1 MRLIRSFAG
10 VLSQFI
16 PLLLTFLLAASSYWY
31 AMQSE
36 LSLFKSQGKKDPTV
50 ADYYLRNFSVQSQDL
65 TLNRYSHIRSKS
77 AEHIPDGNV
86 WNITRPDVEQFEP
99 KGTTVQGRSL
109 EGIYALDTDQLT
121 LRKQVTVQA
130 ERDGVTTLL
139 KSDSLVLD
147 NPKQMIRSR
156 DQVTIDRPG
165 QHMVANGVEFNNST
179 GELKSVGPVKIRIE
193 AKP

>member
-1 MRLIRSFAG
+1 MSLIRSFAA

-36 LSLFKSQGKKDPTV
+36 LSLFSSQGKKDPTV

-65 TLNRYSHIRSKS
+65 VLNRYSHIRSKS
-77 AEHIPDGNV
+77 AEHIPQGNL
-86 WNITRPDVEQFEP
+86 WNITRPNIEQFEP
-99 KGTTVQGRSL
+99 QGTTVQGQAL
-109 EGIYALDTDQLT
+109 EGVYELDSDQLT
-121 LRKQVTVQA
+121 LRKQVSVLA
-130 ERDGVTTLL
+130 ERDGVTTQLR
-139 KSDSLVLD
+139 SDSLVMD

-165 QHMVANGVEFNNST
+165 QHMVASGVEFNNST

>member
-1 MRLIRSFAG
+1 MSLIRSFAG

-31 AMQSE
+31 AMQTE
-36 LSLFKSQGKKDPTV
+36 LSLFNTHGQKDPTV
-50 ADYYLRNFSVQSQDL
+50 ADYYLRNFTVQTQDL
-65 TLNRYSHIRSKS
+65 ALDRYSHIRSKS
-77 AEHIPDGNV
+77 AEHIPQGNV
-86 WNITRPDVEQFEP
+86 WNITRPNIEQFEP
-99 KGTTVQGRSL
+99 KGTTVQGQAL
-109 EGIYALDTDQLT
+109 EGIYELDTDQLT
-121 LRKQVTVQA
+121 LRNQVAVQA
-130 ERDGVTTLL
+130 ERDGVTTYL
-139 KSDSLVLD
+139 KSNSLVMD

-165 QHMVANGVEFNNST
+165 QHMVANGVEFNNNT